1 MSFREKLFSVANN
14 SIDRFDRCICISREA
29 FALDLVLSR
38 AKWIPVFPDDGER
51 MPFLSSSTAMPLL
64 LGFIRTWG
72 KIVFPIDDE
81 RKRIVRRMQRF
92 FIFLKILIKL
102 VLFFLIFRQ
111 RRWKFDRSFHAQF
124 LISMRLSLFFLNLS
138 HFIFAVHVASIIF
151 QSHFRSQFRSLY
163 KWHSAHNIQLNHNRS
178 LNLTNVI
185 TN

>member
-92 FIFLKILIKL
+92 FIFL
-102 VLFFLIFRQ
+102 
-111 RRWKFDRSFHAQF
+111 
-124 LISMRLSLFFLNLS
+124 
-138 HFIFAVHVASIIF
+138 
-151 QSHFRSQFRSLY
+151 
-163 KWHSAHNIQLNHNRS
+163 
-178 LNLTNVI
+178 
-185 TN
+185 

>member
-1 MSFREKLFSVANN
+1 MRSGINRSLRLSHAWYRVIIRNFSSYKCPSARNYSLLRIIQ
-14 SIDRFDRCICISREA
+14 SIDSIDVYASLLSREA

-92 FIFLKILIKL
+92 FIFL
-102 VLFFLIFRQ
+102 
-111 RRWKFDRSFHAQF
+111 
-124 LISMRLSLFFLNLS
+124 
-138 HFIFAVHVASIIF
+138 
-151 QSHFRSQFRSLY
+151 
-163 KWHSAHNIQLNHNRS
+163 
-178 LNLTNVI
+178 
-185 TN
+185 